1 MNRTMLTLAMSLLT
15 ACAALA
21 DEAKLT
27 FAGDTFAAGQSS
39 SAGTEVQRD
48 AFVAGFDVKLGG
60 TVGGDAHMAGF
71 NVDANSPVGGDL
83 YAAGFNVKVA
93 QPVGGDL
100 TAVGNDVTVESGATI
115 GGNARLSGAQVTVAG
130 QITGAALIAADTL
143 MLNTPVQGD
152 FEFFGKK
159 IEFGPKALLAG
170 TVSVHA
176 PAPIDIPASVA
187 SADRIRFEA
196 LETTDYAGE
205 AGKTAEH
212 VVRGVWPA
220 VWAVGVWWASLAVV
234 GTLIIALLPRAASAL
249 ENKARSRSWATIGL
263 GLVGFAAVLG
273 MVLQSKPAVCAALI
287 CTLPMESSRAT
298 GCPSFRD
305 TRRSVA
311 SSRRPPMSWL
321 SGQEIASGFRGL
333 PQPVV
338 IAHSALRNVRTS
350 VTRQSSPATTSMVD
364 TRNIWS
370 HAPIIVFRCPGAR
383 ILLKWRPFSAQG

>member
-1 MNRTMLTLAMSLLT
+1 MLTLAMSLLT

-60 TVGGDAHMAGF
+60 SVGGDAHMAGF

-100 TAVGNDVTVESGATI
+100 TAMGNDVTVESGATI

-249 ENKARSRSWATIGL
+249 ENKARTRSWATIGL

-273 MVLQSKPAVCAALI
+273 MVPAAAFTLIGIILLPALIVCAAVMCILAYLAGVYLVGARTSAAFISLDTVWKRFAVLVGSIILAGLI
-287 CTLPMESSRAT
+287 GMLPVLGWLISLLLLIFGFGVVVRSLADRTREPRSRTA
-298 GCPSFRD
+298 PSV
-305 TRRSVA
+305 TSVA
-311 SSRRPPMSWL
+311 
-321 SGQEIASGFRGL
+321 
-333 PQPVV
+333 
-338 IAHSALRNVRTS
+338 T
-350 VTRQSSPATTSMVD
+350 
-364 TRNIWS
+364 
-370 HAPIIVFRCPGAR
+370 
-383 ILLKWRPFSAQG
+383 